1 MSRCGNVEDWA
12 PDLFEKTRVDL
23 VRRAGPRA
31 GPGRAWQ
38 GGIEVGVEFG
48 SVVLCP
54 AAAPTGPGCAEAGAE
69 LGPCQL
75 KQQQMAQL
83 KKMTL
88 YMVKGE
94 EGGAACCTPLINHP
108 CKPQQ

>member
-1 MSRCGNVEDWA
+1 MEDWA
-12 PDLFEKTRVDL
+12 PDLFGKTRVDL
-23 VRRAGPRA
+23 VRRFGPRA
-31 GPGRAWQ
+31 GPGRAWR
-38 GGIEVGVEFG
+38 GGIGVGVEFV

-75 KQQQMAQL
+75 KQQMAQF

-88 YMVKGE
+88 YMVKG
-94 EGGAACCTPLINHP
+94 GQLAALL
-108 CKPQQ
+108 

>member
-12 PDLFEKTRVDL
+12 PDLYEKTRVDL
-23 VRRAGPRA
+23 FRRSGPRA

-38 GGIEVGVEFG
+38 DGIEVGVEFVSG
-48 SVVLCP
+48 VLSP

-69 LGPCQL
+69 PGPCQL

-94 EGGAACCTPLINHP
+94 GGQLAALL
-108 CKPQQ
+108 